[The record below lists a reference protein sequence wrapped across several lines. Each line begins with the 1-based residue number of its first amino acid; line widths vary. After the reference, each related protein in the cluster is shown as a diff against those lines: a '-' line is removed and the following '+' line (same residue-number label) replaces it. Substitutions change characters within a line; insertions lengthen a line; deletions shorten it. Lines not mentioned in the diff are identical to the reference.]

1 MILYNKRNIFSFRNH
16 VVTAHMRVFPPF
28 FSYMDGQKKVV
39 AGDDASSLDGSA
51 ETPLR
56 LSRQKMTNDE
66 SSCTSAR
73 VNHFVKNRSYG
84 PNHPHQRG

>member
-1 MILYNKRNIFSFRNH
+1 M
-16 VVTAHMRVFPPF
+16 
-28 FSYMDGQKKVV
+28 
-39 AGDDASSLDGSA
+39 AGDDASYLDGSV
-51 ETPLR
+51 ETQLP
-56 LSRQKMTNDE
+56 LSRRKIYNDE